1 MATTTKPGRTK
12 YFDSSLLPRN
22 SIGPQAG
29 AESTGGVSLARTVQR
44 GALWSAGGT
53 IVFRLSNILV
63 TALVARILA
72 PEQFGVFALAVTVH
86 AFIISVAELGVAAA
100 IARSD
105 LDLDRIAPT
114 VTTIAVGSSL
124 LAAAPMAI
132 FAEPLAAL
140 LGAEEAAAS
149 IRILALGVALIGP
162 FAVPGAIL
170 QRQFRQKSLFKA
182 TVSGF
187 VPSSALLVG
196 LVLAGAG
203 VEALAWSR
211 VVAQLVTGAVMI
223 AAAGRMYRPG
233 WDLRV
238 LAPLLAFGVPLALSN
253 LLSQVLLNVDSIFV
267 GKMLGVAEL
276 GTYTIAFSVS
286 VWSSAAIGS
295 MLNSVV
301 LPGITAVVRDGGD
314 YQAAVISAVR
324 IVAWVAAPIGAF
336 TIAFARP
343 LILTIYGP
351 QWGEAAPVLSV
362 LALYGMV
369 FVLGLLFANIIIAS
383 GRTGVLAWVQAAA
396 LAFLL
401 PALPLGIQWGGSV
414 GAGWAHV
421 LVVGCVTLPVYLVS
435 LRKVSGVRISAVAR
449 QVMQP
454 VLAAAV
460 SAVLAW
466 TATSGMGSDAAKT
479 LLGFLIGATAY
490 ALLTR
495 RTLLSVVPLHKVF
508 SGRAGRLAG
517 KE

>member
-1 MATTTKPGRTK
+1 MASTTKPGRTR
-12 YFDSSLLPRN
+12 YFDSSLLPKN
-22 SIGPQAG
+22 SASPEAEAG
-29 AESTGGVSLARTVQR
+29 STGGVSVARAVQR

-53 IVFRLSNILV
+53 IVFRLSNIV
-63 TALVARILA
+63 ITALVARILA
-72 PEQFGVFALAVTVH
+72 PEQFGVFALAVAVH
-86 AFIISVAELGVAAA
+86 AFTLSVAELGVAAA

-114 VTTIAVGSSL
+114 VTTIAVVSSL

-140 LGAEEAAAS
+140 LGAEDAASS
-149 IRILALGVALIGP
+149 IRILAFGVAMIGP

-182 TVSGF
+182 AVSGF
-187 VPSSALLVG
+187 VPGSALLIC
-196 LVLAGAG
+196 LALAGGG

-211 VVAQLVTGAVMI
+211 IAAQLVTGAVMI
-223 AAAGRMYRPG
+223 AAAGRLYRPG
-233 WDLRV
+233 WDLKV

-267 GKMLGVAEL
+267 GRMLGVSDL

-301 LPGITAVVRDGGD
+301 LPGITAVLRDGGD
-314 YQAAVISAVR
+314 YRAAVVSAVR
-324 IVAWVAAPIGAF
+324 IVAWIAAPIGAF
-336 TIAFARP
+336 SITFARP

-383 GRTGVLAWVQAAA
+383 GRTGILVWVQVAA
-396 LAFLL
+396 LVALL
-401 PALPLGIQWGGSV
+401 PALPLGIQWGGTV

-421 LVVGCVTLPVYLVS
+421 IVVGCVTLPVYLVS
-435 LRKVSGVRISAVAR
+435 LRKVSGVRVSAVAR
-449 QVMQP
+449 QVIHP
-454 VLAAAV
+454 VLAATA
-460 SAVLAW
+460 SAALAW
-466 TATSGMGSDAAKT
+466 IATSDISSDPAKT
-479 LLGFLIGATAY
+479 LTGFLVGAAAY

-495 RTLLSVVPLHKVF
+495 RTLLSVFPLHKIF
-508 SGRAGRLAG
+508 KGRAGRPAG

>member
-1 MATTTKPGRTK
+1 MAITTRPSGTR

-22 SIGPQAG
+22 SSATQAG
-29 AESTGGVSLARTVQR
+29 DGPTGGVSLARSVQR

-53 IVFRLSNILV
+53 IIFRLSNILV
-63 TALVARILA
+63 TALVARILV
-72 PEQFGVFALAVTVH
+72 PEQFGIFALAATVH
-86 AFIISVAELGVAAA
+86 AFTVSVAELGVAAA

-105 LDLDRIAPT
+105 VDLDRIAPT
-114 VTTIAVGSSL
+114 VTTIAVVTSL
-124 LAAAPMAI
+124 LVAAPMAI

-140 LGAEEAAAS
+140 LGAEQAASS

-170 QRQFRQKSLFKA
+170 QREFRQKSLFKA

-187 VPSSALLVG
+187 VPGSALLIC
-196 LVLAGAG
+196 LALAGSG

-211 VVAQLVTGAVMI
+211 ILAQLVTGAVMI
-223 AAAGRMYRPG
+223 AAAGRVYRPG
-233 WDLRV
+233 WDLGV

-267 GKMLGVAEL
+267 GRMLGVEEL

-324 IVAWVAAPIGAF
+324 IVAWIAAPIGAF
-336 TIAFARP
+336 TITFARP

-383 GRTGVLAWVQAAA
+383 GRTGVLVWVQVAA
-396 LAFLL
+396 LLALL
-401 PALPLGIQWGGSV
+401 PALPLGIQWGGTV

-449 QVMQP
+449 QVMHP
-454 VLAAAV
+454 VMAAAA
-460 SAVLAW
+460 SAALSW
-466 TATSGMGSDAAKT
+466 IATSGLDSDGAKT
-479 LLGFLIGATAY
+479 LIGFLIGAAAY

-495 RTLLSVVPLHKVF
+495 HTLLSVFPLHKVF
-508 SGRAGRLAG
+508 KGRAGRLAG